1 MRLGELLIQEKLV
14 TPQALEEALESQVVH
29 GGRLGTNLLELGMI
43 SEKDLARMLGQ
54 LHGCAH
60 SSGEMKPDAQ
70 ALALVDLNDADNK
83 DYLPMR
89 VDATRLSV
97 AVMNPRD
104 FATLDSLAFQTGK
117 RVVPVVIPEFR
128 MHQLLRRYCKAW
140 RPLRAIDL
148 TAAQQNRPQ
157 PAKPAKRETVEALG
171 ATGERELSRS
181 SEKSAELI
189 SEEEFQSVYAEA
201 LTGGA
206 RSEPLMQL
214 LDEQEEIITGE
225 ELQEAEEEEIITGEV
240 VEEEVLPEVYAPP
253 VPEPTPARPTMAM
266 FTVPAAPPVA
276 MENLPPVAE
285 PPVPGYVL
293 PDAPHPQMPAGLPFI
308 PAPVEETP
316 APFDLP
322 FPTPAEPPA
331 RRPAA
336 TFIPVPSDA
345 VPSRPTQIMGAL
357 PPVAPVVP
365 PVAPT
370 VPPVAAAPRAQAPAS
385 APPAAATPGAPEK
398 AGVRKSAA
406 GAKPAPIKP
415 YTFAEAQA
423 QLAKSLDREDV
434 ATTVLRFAVGKWRRC
449 LLLSVQGNLV
459 MGWHGMGRGVREAA
473 VRRIGVALRPQNTF
487 RLVRDTRSHYI
498 GPVRRDTAMN
508 VFYRLLGAEKSPEPT
523 YPKTSVILPL
533 LVRGKVVHLL
543 YVDNGPDQLT
553 TPDIGELLILA
564 QSVGRSYEAMIRR
577 RKSA

>member
-1 MRLGELLIQEKLV
+1 MRLGELLIQEKLIS
-14 TPQALEEALESQVVH
+14 PQALEEALESQVVH
-29 GGRLGTNLLELGMI
+29 GGRLGTNLLELGML

-60 SSGEMKPDAQ
+60 SSGEMKPDPQ
-70 ALALVDLNDADNK
+70 ALSLVDLNEADNK

-148 TAAQQNRPQ
+148 TVAQQQRP
-157 PAKPAKRETVEALG
+157 PAKPVKRETVEALG
-171 ATGERELSRS
+171 ASGEREVTRS
-181 SEKSAELI
+181 PEKSAELI
-189 SEEEFQSVYAEA
+189 SEEEFQSVYAQA

-225 ELQEAEEEEIITGEV
+225 EVQAEEEEEIITGEV
-240 VEEEVLPEVYAPP
+240 VEEEVPPEIYAPSQHEPAYPSAAMYTAHSGPPVEEENPPP
-253 VPEPTPARPTMAM
+253 VPS
-266 FTVPAAPPVA
+266 
-276 MENLPPVAE
+276 
-285 PPVPGYVL
+285 YVL
-293 PDAPHPQMPAGLPFI
+293 PDAPQMPAVLPFI
-308 PAPVEETP
+308 PAPAEEPP
-316 APFDLP
+316 APLDLP
-322 FPTPAEPPA
+322 FPSPEAPPA

-336 TFIPVPSDA
+336 AFIPVPSDTA
-345 VPSRPTQIMGAL
+345 PARPKQIMGTL

-370 VPPVAAAPRAQAPAS
+370 VPPVAAAPAAP
-385 APPAAATPGAPEK
+385 GK
-398 AGVRKSAA
+398 AVIRKPAA
-406 GAKPAPIKP
+406 GAKPAPLKP
-415 YTFAEAQA
+415 FTFAEAQA

-449 LLLSVQGNLV
+449 LLLSVQGSLV
-459 MGWHGMGRGVREAA
+459 MGWHGMGRGVRDAA

-564 QSVGRSYEAMIRR
+564 QSVARSYEAMIRR

>member
-1 MRLGELLIQEKLV
+1 MRLGELLIREKLI

-29 GGRLGTNLLELGMI
+29 GGRLGTNLLELGML
-43 SEKDLARMLGQ
+43 SEPDLARMLGQ

-60 SSGEMKPDAQ
+60 SSGEMKPDPQ
-70 ALALVDLNDADNK
+70 ALALADLNDADNK

-104 FATLDSLAFQTGK
+104 FSTLDALAFKTGK

-140 RPLRAIDL
+140 RPVRAIDL
-148 TAAQQNRPQ
+148 TAAQQQQKQQQ
-157 PAKPAKRETVEALG
+157 PAKPLKRETMDALG
-171 ATGERELSRS
+171 ASGELSRA
-181 SEKSAELI
+181 EKSAELI
-189 SEEEFQSVYAEA
+189 SEEEFQSVYAQA
-201 LTGGA
+201 ITGGA

-214 LDEQEEIITGE
+214 LEEQEEIITGE
-225 ELQEAEEEEIITGEV
+225 VVEEAAEEEIITGEV
-240 VEEEVLPEVYAPP
+240 VEEEAMPEVYAPP
-253 VPEPTPARPTMAM
+253 PPELRPARPTMSM
-266 FTVPAAPPVA
+266 FTVPSAPPVPA
-276 MENLPPVAE
+276 EALPPVAE
-285 PPVPGYVL
+285 PPVPSYVL
-293 PDAPHPQMPAGLPFI
+293 PDAPYQELPSVEPVI
-308 PAPVEETP
+308 PAPMEQPP
-316 APFDLP
+316 APLDLP

-336 TFIPVPSDA
+336 AFIPRPSDE

-365 PVAPT
+365 PMAS
-370 VPPVAAAPRAQAPAS
+370 PPQAQAPAG
-385 APPAAATPGAPEK
+385 APPAGATPSAPGK
-398 AGVRKSAA
+398 AVVRRPAA
-406 GAKPAPIKP
+406 SAKPAPIKP
-415 YTFAEAQA
+415 FTFAEAQA
-423 QLAKSLDREDV
+423 QLGKSMDREDV
-434 ATTVLRFAVGKWRRC
+434 ATTVLRYAVGKWRRC

-459 MGWHGMGRGVREAA
+459 MGWHGMGRGVRDAA

-543 YVDNGPDQLT
+543 YLDNGPDQLT

>member
-14 TPQALEEALESQVVH
+14 SPQALEEALESQVVH
-29 GGRLGTNLLELGMI
+29 GGRLGTNLLELGMLT
-43 SEKDLARMLGQ
+43 EQDLARMLGQ

-60 SSGEMKPDAQ
+60 SSGEMKPDPQ
-70 ALALVDLNDADNK
+70 ALSLVDLNDADNK

-104 FATLDSLAFQTGK
+104 YGVLDALAFQTGK

-148 TAAQQNRPQ
+148 TAAQQQQRPAPKQ
-157 PAKPAKRETVEALG
+157 PLKREMPGALG
-171 ATGERELSRS
+171 ASGELSRA
-181 SEKSAELI
+181 EKSAELI
-189 SEEEFQSVYAEA
+189 SEEDFESVYAQA
-201 LTGGA
+201 ITGGG
-206 RSEPLMQL
+206 RSEPLAQFL
-214 LDEQEEIITGE
+214 EEQEEIITGE
-225 ELQEAEEEEIITGEV
+225 ELQAEEEEILTGEV
-240 VEEEVLPEVYAPP
+240 VEEEAMPEVYAPP
-253 VPEPTPARPTMAM
+253 PPAPRTEHPSMAM
-266 FTVPAAPPVA
+266 FTAPAPPPPVQHEAAPPV
-276 MENLPPVAE
+276 PS
-285 PPVPGYVL
+285 YVL
-293 PDAPHPQMPAGLPFI
+293 PDAPYPPMPVGLPFI
-308 PAPVEETP
+308 PAPVEQTP
-316 APFDLP
+316 PPVDLP
-322 FPTPAEPPA
+322 FPTPVDPPG

-336 TFIPVPSDA
+336 SFIPVPSDA
-345 VPSRPTQIMGAL
+345 VPARPTGA
-357 PPVAPVVP
+357 VP
-365 PVAPT
+365 PVAPAM
-370 VPPVAAAPRAQAPAS
+370 PPVAAPPMAAK
-385 APPAAATPGAPEK
+385 PAAAAPGK
-398 AGVRKSAA
+398 AAVRKPAA

-449 LLLSVQGNLV
+449 LLLSVQGSLV
-459 MGWHGMGRGVREAA
+459 MGWHGMGKGVREAA
-473 VRRIGVALRPQNTF
+473 VRRIGVALRAQNTF